1 MIGSYRCILAAL
13 SLLMLSVG
21 GARAQWMVQDI
32 AARPGS
38 SAVLD
43 MTYRSSGEKFTAVC
57 SDTGVFVSYA
67 VGFQIVRGRNET
79 LEGSYQVDDGP
90 MRPIAWTAPG
100 RTAYVGARY
109 AEALLHDIA
118 GADRLFI
125 QFAGVEQTFD
135 LTPLKPYAEAIK
147 RRCRMH

>member
-1 MIGSYRCILAAL
+1 MTVSSRCILIVL
-13 SLLMLSVG
+13 SLLMLATREAG
-21 GARAQWMVQDI
+21 AQWLVQDI
-32 AARPGS
+32 AARAGS

-43 MTYRSSGEKFTAVC
+43 MTYRSSGEKFTVVC
-57 SDTGVFVSYA
+57 SETGVFVSYS
-67 VGFQIVRGRNET
+67 VGYQIVRGRNES

-135 LTPLKPYAEAIK
+135 LTPLKPYAEAIR